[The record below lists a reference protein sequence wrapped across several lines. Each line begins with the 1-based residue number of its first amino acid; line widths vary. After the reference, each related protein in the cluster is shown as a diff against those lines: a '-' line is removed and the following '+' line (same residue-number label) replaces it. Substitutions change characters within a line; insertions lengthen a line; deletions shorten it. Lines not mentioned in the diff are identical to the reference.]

1 LFDGRGGDRGYTISL
16 SVTSSVLVGVEPWI
30 SQLAAYTS
38 MAVVVASGAVRGAKY
53 LKPDLVQS
61 LTGAGRLPC
70 LLHRS

>member
-1 LFDGRGGDRGYTISL
+1 M
-16 SVTSSVLVGVEPWI
+16 VVVGVEPLI
-30 SQLAAYTS
+30 LQLAAYMS

-70 LLHRS
+70 LLYRS